1 MPENADAKVLIR
13 PLRPADE
20 RDWRRLWAGYLAF
33 YRQALSAETTETTW
47 RALIEEGRAEMLGRV
62 AELEGR
68 VVGMLNAVIHPNTW
82 SAAPVCYL
90 EDLYVD
96 AERRGLGIDVEVFEI
111 AQRRRRPGVG
121 VDHGVEHAH
130 HAAFELG
137 DPPEHLRTA
146 FLDERAPGRLRGLGA
161 QSLAVEREIPRPQA
175 APIALVGGPE
185 RPNQHFG
192 VGDLGH
198 GPLPARG
205 GGREISRNLV
215 IAQSRLR
222 ATSCSWTL

>member
-13 PLRPADE
+13 PLKSADE

-47 RALIEEGRAEMLGRV
+47 RALIAEGRAEMLGRV

-96 AERRGLGIDVEVFEI
+96 AERRGRGIGRALIEAL
-111 AQRRRRPGVG
+111 AQEGRRAGWRRIYW
-121 VDHGVEHAH
+121 
-130 HAAFELG
+130 
-137 DPPEHLRTA
+137 RTA
-146 FLDERAPGRLRGLGA
+146 DDNFTAQFLYDAIARRSRWVTYELDLARSGA
-161 QSLAVEREIPRPQA
+161 AKGS
-175 APIALVGGPE
+175 
-185 RPNQHFG
+185 
-192 VGDLGH
+192 
-198 GPLPARG
+198 
-205 GGREISRNLV
+205 
-215 IAQSRLR
+215 
-222 ATSCSWTL
+222 TSGS

>member
-13 PLRPADE
+13 PLKSADE

-82 SAAPVCYL
+82 SAAPLCYL

-96 AERRGLGIDVEVFEI
+96 AERRGRGIGRALIEAL
-111 AQRRRRPGVG
+111 AQEGRRAGWRRIYW
-121 VDHGVEHAH
+121 
-130 HAAFELG
+130 
-137 DPPEHLRTA
+137 RTA
-146 FLDERAPGRLRGLGA
+146 DDNFTAQFLYDAIARRSRWVTYELDLAGPG
-161 QSLAVEREIPRPQA
+161 A
-175 APIALVGGPE
+175 AKG
-185 RPNQHFG
+185 
-192 VGDLGH
+192 
-198 GPLPARG
+198 
-205 GGREISRNLV
+205 S
-215 IAQSRLR
+215 
-222 ATSCSWTL
+222 TSGS